1 MIRFHRMVKKPAG
14 REDIKC
20 YKRQVDMIARRYLG
34 RDRFISYQA
43 AYGFV
48 SDLGEVLY
56 HDAERMIGDGQYMS
70 AFELINY
77 IFVLLG
83 TVDVDDSDGH
93 TGSMAEGIYELW
105 AEILGQVD
113 AGGKQEMFQWFTT
126 HMDGSV
132 VGYMEEYIERIIMEE
147 FTGET
152 YTAQKMEFAEKMI
165 QSSEKK
171 DSEWSRDYD
180 VGKWSAWYLSLLEEQ
195 DCGRDKIEDFCR
207 KHWKNTSVRK
217 YYIDRCIR
225 DQNYDMALKTLEESI
240 SLDRTSRQLIARYS
254 EQKKEIYLQ
263 QGNQKAYVEQL
274 WALLLEHKIGDLE
287 IYRELRGQYSEEEWR
302 EQRERIFTELSNN
315 VRLTEF
321 YKEEKL
327 YNRLLECVLKSSGLS
342 TLSQYADILKEKY
355 PEQILQKYRE
365 EVDRLASGATD
376 RKRYR
381 EAVARLRSIQQL
393 QGGRKVVEEM
403 SEQWRKQYRNRPA
416 FLDELGKL

>member
-1 MIRFHRMVKKPAG
+1 M
-14 REDIKC
+14 
-20 YKRQVDMIARRYLG
+20 
-34 RDRFISYQA
+34 
-43 AYGFV
+43 
-48 SDLGEVLY
+48 
-56 HDAERMIGDGQYMS
+56 
-70 AFELINY
+70 
-77 IFVLLG
+77 
-83 TVDVDDSDGH
+83 
-93 TGSMAEGIYELW
+93 
-105 AEILGQVD
+105 
-113 AGGKQEMFQWFTT
+113 
-126 HMDGSV
+126 
-132 VGYMEEYIERIIMEE
+132 
-147 FTGET
+147 
-152 YTAQKMEFAEKMI
+152 
-165 QSSEKK
+165 
-171 DSEWSRDYD
+171 
-180 VGKWSAWYLSLLEEQ
+180 
-195 DCGRDKIEDFCR
+195 
-207 KHWKNTSVRK
+207 
-217 YYIDRCIR
+217 
-225 DQNYDMALKTLEESI
+225 
-240 SLDRTSRQLIARYS
+240 
-254 EQKKEIYLQ
+254 
-263 QGNQKAYVEQL
+263 EQL

-403 SEQWRKQYRNRPA
+403 SEQWRKQYKNRPA